1 MSLIV
6 APPPNGSAWF
16 WWWCWWIGS
25 VTLTPSRRSPETN
38 VIVNDSYRL
47 VVVGYNLQ
55 KLQNNV
61 NNVKSEIQ
69 IYLFF
74 ITRDVKKVFCA
85 GTPKKYIHGTHA
97 CKAALFLCLIIHR
110 GQKTAL
116 IFFLDL
122 TIHLLS
128 AEHKTPLLTLILIHF
143 LRKHWTSLFEWIH
156 QTTSVKSFALF
167 LFKRNALRCVPVPYF
182 SSFLP
187 RILKLQISG
196 WAVGERGC
204 KIQAF
209 RKVGNLLFSEFF
221 VSANFW
227 KLSETGSGPIY

>member
-1 MSLIV
+1 MATILLLWKNWNWSWLLFFFYIWNHFHQRWMSLIV

-25 VTLTPSRRSPETN
+25 VTPSRRSPETN
-38 VIVNDSYRL
+38 VIVNKSYRL
-47 VVVGYNLQ
+47 VVVGYNLK

-85 GTPKKYIHGTHA
+85 WTPKKYLHGTNA

-116 IFFLDL
+116 IFFL
-122 TIHLLS
+122 T
-128 AEHKTPLLTLILIHF
+128 
-143 LRKHWTSLFEWIH
+143 
-156 QTTSVKSFALF
+156 
-167 LFKRNALRCVPVPYF
+167 
-182 SSFLP
+182 
-187 RILKLQISG
+187 
-196 WAVGERGC
+196 
-204 KIQAF
+204 
-209 RKVGNLLFSEFF
+209 
-221 VSANFW
+221 
-227 KLSETGSGPIY
+227 

>member
-1 MSLIV
+1 M
-6 APPPNGSAWF
+6 
-16 WWWCWWIGS
+16 
-25 VTLTPSRRSPETN
+25 
-38 VIVNDSYRL
+38 
-47 VVVGYNLQ
+47 
-55 KLQNNV
+55 

-85 GTPKKYIHGTHA
+85 GTPKNTYTELTLA
-97 CKAALFLCLIIHR
+97 RRLCFCVWLFIGAKKLP
-110 GQKTAL
+110 L

-122 TIHLLS
+122 AIHLLS
-128 AEHKTPLLTLILIHF
+128 AENKTPLLTLILIHF

-196 WAVGERGC
+196 WAVGKRGC

-227 KLSETGSGPIY
+227 KRSETGSGPSISEISWKKHQKYRHQKHRAFEKRCSRIALNG